1 MNDTDM
7 KHKKKDILF
16 FTVVACVLALLVFMT
31 TSCIDEEA
39 EKKNYVTRTYELV
52 DKTTEVRTH
61 RYLMVENA
69 VETDHILVWKSSTGS
84 VFTCEASRSNF
95 YKYEKGK
102 RYNFT
107 IDKRQPEKWQIENKF
122 RY

>member
-1 MNDTDM
+1 M
-7 KHKKKDILF
+7 KQRYKDIIF
-16 FTVVACVLALLVFMT
+16 FIIVACIFAFLVCAMS
-31 TSCIDEEA
+31 SCVDEEA
-39 EKKNYVTRTYELV
+39 ERQNFITRTYELV
-52 DKTTEVRTH
+52 DKDTEVRTH

-69 VETDHILVWKSSTGS
+69 VETDRILVWKSPTGNIFS
-84 VFTCEASRSNF
+84 CEVGRNSY

-107 IDKRQPEKWQIENKF
+107 IDKRISERDQLHYQL